1 MIYHGGDLNDWYWE
15 GEPEE
20 ENQELQNRV
29 DRLEALVQQLLEQK
43 SK

>member
-1 MIYHGGDLNDWYWE
+1 MEELK
-15 GEPEE
+15 E